1 MRWFEWWM
9 VTGMA
14 LMAGAATLQ
23 AAERPEVTEQL
34 KAGSASV
41 AQHQYQ
47 NALDTFQKALQLDPN
62 SAAANSG
69 IGNLYAGM
77 RQCDKGIPYL
87 QKALS
92 INPREGTALFG
103 MGACY
108 MDLQQHEAA
117 IPYLQKAIQVYPN
130 NTAATKALAHAY
142 VRRGVIAAR
151 QGQNQPAKAAF
162 ESALKFFQQ
171 LGDAR
176 GIADMQEALSRVA
189 K

>member
-1 MRWFEWWM
+1 M
-9 VTGMA
+9 VLGGVA
-14 LMAGAATLQ
+14 GVVLVVGAATLR
-23 AAERPEVTEQL
+23 AAERSNVKQYLRT
-34 KAGSASV
+34 ASEFA

-47 NALDTFQKALQLDPN
+47 EALGDFQKALELAPN

-69 IGNLYAGM
+69 MGNLYAGM

-92 INPREGTALFG
+92 IDPREGTALFG

-117 IPYLQKAIQVYPN
+117 IPYLQKALQVYPN
-130 NTAATKALAHAY
+130 NTAASKALAHAY

-151 QGQNQPAKAAF
+151 QEQNQPATAAF
-162 ESALKFFQQ
+162 QSALKLFQQ
-171 LGDAR
+171 LGDAK
-176 GIADMQEALSRVA
+176 GIADMQEALNHLA